1 MALKKKK
8 QEPKLGRRAAKT
20 AGPGADELAR
30 IALDLFAERHFAS
43 VTIKDIGNA
52 ANVNSAMIYYHYTD
66 KLALFNAAIDSAI
79 DEAFQFFA
87 IHCHNEHHEN
97 AVSAINAWID
107 VHVALH
113 KRLRN
118 VIKISLDCSGPEFTE
133 ARSSIRRFYS
143 HENKMLQEII
153 RDGIN
158 GEIFF
163 RNVDPSV
170 TATMVSAFLDGV
182 LARSLILRDF
192 DMPKTVEE
200 FKRALWLQLGYGAVR
215 GKTPARQR
223 DQSQIRITG
232 TCK

>member
-1 MALKKKK
+1 MALKKKE
-8 QEPKLGRRAAKT
+8 EPKLGRRAAKT
-20 AGPGADELAR
+20 AGPDADELAR

-52 ANVNSAMIYYHYTD
+52 ANVNSAMIYYHYKD

-87 IHCHNEHHEN
+87 VHCHNEKHEN
-97 AVSAINAWID
+97 AVSAITAWIN

-118 VIKISLDCSGPEFTE
+118 VIKISLDCSGPEFAD

-143 HENKMLQEII
+143 HENKILQEII
-153 RDGIN
+153 RDGIR
-158 GEIFF
+158 GGIF
-163 RNVDPSV
+163 RQVDPSV
-170 TATMVSAFLDGV
+170 IATMVSAFLDGV

-200 FKRALWLQLGYGAVR
+200 FKRALWLQLGYRAVR
-215 GKTPARQR
+215 GRAPARAEGIDR
-223 DQSQIRITG
+223 
-232 TCK
+232 KFA